1 MAANRDCPGL
11 HLPRFST
18 ALTQGDQRGGRD
30 NRERY
35 QALAPVFAV
44 QRAKRARCPLG
55 GGERAPCGV
64 VGWPRRKP
72 PATTSRG
79 GSEAAG
85 LLCVGQYDSFADTK
99 VVGEVPTLDSE
110 VPAGVGLLMTDVGST
125 TAIGWTEMFML
136 FPSPS
141 ASVTVTPTNPM
152 ML

>member
-1 MAANRDCPGL
+1 
-11 HLPRFST
+11 
-18 ALTQGDQRGGRD
+18 
-30 NRERY
+30 
-35 QALAPVFAV
+35 
-44 QRAKRARCPLG
+44 
-55 GGERAPCGV
+55 
-64 VGWPRRKP
+64 
-72 PATTSRG
+72 
-79 GSEAAG
+79 
-85 LLCVGQYDSFADTK
+85 VGQYDSFADTK